1 MTTVLH
7 TSKRRMD
14 TLIVLLAFSV
24 FILLG
29 LPEGMLGVAWP
40 SMRNT
45 FSAPLE
51 ALGLLILGGSGAF
64 MLASFS
70 SGRLVNRFGIAAVL
84 ILGCLVRSAGLLG
97 YAFAPS
103 WWLVVTA
110 SIIFGFGSGL
120 IDAGMNTHFA
130 ITYSERLMNWLHA
143 SFGVGATMGP
153 LLMTALLNQN
163 ASWRWGYVLV
173 GLAQGAITLA
183 IIATSSKW
191 RLRPSTPDED
201 EAASPS
207 AGLKTEHA
215 ARPVASVRETL
226 RQPIVW
232 LGVAVFSVYA
242 GLEVTAGQWSYTL
255 FTEGRGVDLKAAGLW
270 VGVYWGSFTVG
281 RIIFGM
287 LAGRWPTTLVVRIMM
302 AVAIVSTALI
312 WWNPINWVSF
322 GGLALLGLAMAPVFP
337 LLTSATDKRMARRFA
352 IHAVG
357 YQVGAASLGIAIIPG
372 LAGVLAARLGLEI
385 IGPYQVVIA
394 VTMFGLHEIMVRV
407 RG

>member
-1 MTTVLH
+1 
-7 TSKRRMD
+7 MD
-14 TLIVLLAFSV
+14 ALVVLLAFSV

-40 SMRNT
+40 SIRET
-45 FSAPLE
+45 FGAPLE

-97 YAFAPS
+97 YALAPS

-110 SIIFGFGSGL
+110 SVIFGFGSGL

-143 SFGVGATMGP
+143 SFGIGATLGP

-173 GLAQGAITLA
+173 GLLQGAITLA
-183 IIATSSKW
+183 IVATSSKW
-191 RLRPSTPDED
+191 RLRPPISNGSGT
-201 EAASPS
+201 ASPS
-207 AGLKTEHA
+207 PEVATDA
-215 ARPVASVRETL
+215 PARPVASVRETL

-232 LGVAVFSVYA
+232 LGVAVFFVYA

-255 FTEGRGVDLKAAGLW
+255 FTESRGVDLKTAGLW

-281 RIIFGM
+281 RMIFGV
-287 LAGRWPTTLVVRIMM
+287 LAGRWPTTLVMRVMM
-302 AVAIVSTALI
+302 AVAIASAALI
-312 WWNPINWVSF
+312 WWNPVDWVSF
-322 GGLALLGLAMAPVFP
+322 GGLALLGLAMAPIFP

-357 YQVGAASLGIAIIPG
+357 YQVGAASLGIAVIPG
-372 LAGVLAARLGLEI
+372 LAGVLAARLGLEV

-394 VTMFGLHEIMVRV
+394 MAMFGLHEAMVRV
-407 RG
+407 KG

>member
-1 MTTVLH
+1 VTAAQR
-7 TSKRRMD
+7 TSKRRID
-14 TLIVLLAFSV
+14 ALIVLLAFSV

-29 LPEGMLGVAWP
+29 MPEGMLGVAWP
-40 SMRNT
+40 SIRTT
-45 FSAPLE
+45 FGAPLE

-103 WWLVVTA
+103 WWLVVSA

-143 SFGVGATMGP
+143 SFGIGATMGP
-153 LLMTALLNQN
+153 LLMTAILNQN
-163 ASWRWGYVLV
+163 SSWRWGYVLV

-191 RLRPSTPDED
+191 RLRPSMLDED
-201 EAASPS
+201 ETASPS
-207 AGLKTEHA
+207 IESKTEHS
-215 ARPVASVRETL
+215 ARPAASVSETL
-226 RQPIVW
+226 HQPIVW
-232 LGVAVFSVYA
+232 LGVAVFFVYA
-242 GLEVTAGQWSYTL
+242 GLEMTVGQWSYTL
-255 FTEGRGVDLKAAGLW
+255 FTEGRGVDLKTAGLW
-270 VGVYWGSFTVG
+270 VGIYWGSFTVG
-281 RIIFGM
+281 RMIFGV
-287 LAGRWPTTLVVRIMM
+287 LAGRWPTTAVVRTMM
-302 AVAIVSTALI
+302 ATAIVSAALI
-312 WWNPINWVSF
+312 WWNPVDWVSF
-322 GGLALLGLAMAPVFP
+322 GGLAMLGLAMAPVFP
-337 LLTSATDKRMARRFA
+337 LLTSATDKRMARRFS

-372 LAGVLAARLGLEI
+372 LAGILAARLGLEV

-394 VTMFGLHEIMVRV
+394 MSMFGLHEMLVRMT
-407 RG
+407 R